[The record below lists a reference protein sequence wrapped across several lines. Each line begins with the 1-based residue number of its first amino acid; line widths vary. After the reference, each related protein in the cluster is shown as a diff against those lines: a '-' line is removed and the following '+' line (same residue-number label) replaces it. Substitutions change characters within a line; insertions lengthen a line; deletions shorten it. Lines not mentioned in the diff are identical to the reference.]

1 MPPPLRPRQ
10 GRRTLRRQGSLAE
23 ADGFEPPI
31 GGIKIRCLAAWLRPK
46 HWVDGKRIHRP
57 SRVAKDHPLSIK
69 DGWDGGLR
77 PPHAARAAR
86 GSMPAALPA
95 RAHPG
100 IWRRLFGE
108 ASKNPFVRGTAPQGA
123 RDDLSHAKAS
133 PRPLPPPRDKSACVP
148 RRSPRQSKTR
158 PAPRP
163 WSRNAPGLWRPPSS
177 TAPQRQASSAACC
190 RTA

>member
-1 MPPPLRPRQ
+1 MDSNHR
-10 GRRTLRRQGSLAE
+10 LAE
-23 ADGFEPPI
+23 SKSAALPLGYAPSI
-31 GGIKIRCLAAWLRPK
+31 GLMESVSIGPLALRKITRS
-46 HWVDGKRIHRP
+46 P
-57 SRVAKDHPLSIK
+57 SKM
-69 DGWDGGLR
+69 GGMGGLR

-86 GSMPAALPA
+86 GFMPAALPA

-177 TAPQRQASSAACC
+177 TAPQRQASSAVCC